1 MEDEEV
7 SQQGEINMKFAQKVL
22 LTAVISLFMNAFAS
36 SDISSNISDLSAATP
51 GFSNASDINR
61 KIDELKSSFDK
72 IAEVTIKATREL
84 AKVGA
89 ESMQDSL
96 KTANNS
102 MLSLMTTVYNLIEP
116 ILKTQTVYRSVDGQS
131 YVIPTSAIST
141 REKFDMA
148 SFKNA
153 NAQKLKE
160 KNASVTPT
168 PTPSPK

>member
-36 SDISSNISDLSAATP
+36 SDTSDLSAATP